1 MVDNSVNFYFD
12 DQLFETMSKT
22 YLYLTNNERQCPSCK
37 KYIESITPVVHF
49 HNFCCY
55 NKVDKIDTKIIE
67 NEILFITYYL
77 NHYNRKCILT
87 HIDNINSLKHNYSKE
102 VIEYLDQ
109 YLVKINR
116 QINNISAY

>member
-1 MVDNSVNFYFD
+1 MAENINFYFD
-12 DQLFETMSKT
+12 DQLFETLSKT
-22 YLYLTNNERQCPSCK
+22 YLYLNNNTTRCPMCNRF
-37 KYIESITPVVHF
+37 IENISPITLF
-49 HNFCCY
+49 HSYCCY
-55 NKVDKIDTKIIE
+55 KSIYDIKQLE
-67 NEILFITYYL
+67 NEILCITYYL

-116 QINNISAY
+116 KINNISAY